1 MNKMKFYNQ
10 LSIRQKIIS
19 IILTV
24 TIVSVIT
31 GFTIEIIS
39 NFKTSRTEL
48 KNDITL
54 NAKLTADY
62 LVPTFLF
69 NDQAGAKEILM
80 KLSNIPA
87 VIYGAAYDPA
97 GTLHA
102 EYKSSAFV
110 DSVKSFTGILKSAEE
125 KSMIIIREPV
135 KSKDEVLGTLILI
148 ASTDIIREKTNSHI
162 KSVLSYSCYINFICH
177 SSCFLAR
184 TNYFRANTQ
193 AGNRYTKDPGY
204 T

>member
-19 IILTV
+19 IILAV

-31 GFTIEIIS
+31 GFTIEIFS
-39 NFKTSRTEL
+39 NIKTSRIEL
-48 KNDITL
+48 NNNITL
-54 NAKLTADY
+54 DAKLTADY

-97 GTLHA
+97 GTIHA
-102 EYKSSAFV
+102 EYKSPAFV
-110 DSVKSFTGILKSAEE
+110 DSVKSSTGILKS
-125 KSMIIIREPV
+125 
-135 KSKDEVLGTLILI
+135 T
-148 ASTDIIREKTNSHI
+148 
-162 KSVLSYSCYINFICH
+162 
-177 SSCFLAR
+177 
-184 TNYFRANTQ
+184 
-193 AGNRYTKDPGY
+193 
-204 T
+204 